1 MIRKTIQT
9 AVLGLG
15 LALASQPSSAVTL
28 TFGGTDVDPYV
39 EGGFTIDIARITAGN
54 CDVGAPCMGLNN
66 NESSTLSKV
75 GGGAFTLNSFWFQF
89 LGNHGTLTLTPFN
102 GATAGTPVTLT
113 EATYGTNDG
122 GQLFSPAFVGITSLL
137 FAVTDTGNV
146 RNDDIN
152 VIGRDDAPG
161 LTPLPSAIL
170 LFGSVLAGGAAF
182 RWRKRQVK
190 RAALA

>member
-1 MIRKTIQT
+1 
-9 AVLGLG
+9 
-15 LALASQPSSAVTL
+15 
-28 TFGGTDVDPYV
+28 
-39 EGGFTIDIARITAGN
+39 
-54 CDVGAPCMGLNN
+54 
-66 NESSTLSKV
+66 
-75 GGGAFTLNSFWFQF
+75 LNSFWFQF

-102 GATAGTPVTLT
+102 GATAGTPVSLT
-113 EATYGTNDG
+113 EATFGSNDG
-122 GQLFSPAFVGITSLL
+122 GQLYSTAFIGITSLL

-146 RNDDIN
+146 RIDDIN
-152 VIGRDDAPG
+152 VIGRDDAPA

>member
-15 LALASQPSSAVTL
+15 LALASQPSGAVTVA
-28 TFGGTDVDPYV
+28 FGGPDVDPYV
-39 EGGFTIDIARITAGN
+39 ENGFTIDVARITNGN

-75 GGGAFTLNSFWFQF
+75 GGGTFTLNSFWFEF
-89 LGNHGTLTLTPFN
+89 VGNLGTLTLTPFN
-102 GATAGTPVTLT
+102 GATAGTPVLLT
-113 EATYGTNDG
+113 EATFDSNDG
-122 GQLFSPAFVGITSLL
+122 GQTYATAFTGITSIV
-137 FAVTDTGNV
+137 FAVIGTGNV
-146 RNDDIN
+146 RIDDIN
-152 VIGRDDAPG
+152 VLASSEAPAA
-161 LTPLPSAIL
+161 TPLPSAIL

-182 RWRKRQVK
+182 GWRKRKVK

>member
-1 MIRKTIQT
+1 MIKKTIQT

-15 LALASQPSSAVTL
+15 LALASQPSGAVTL
-28 TFGGTDVDPYV
+28 TFGGPDVDPYV
-39 EGGFTIDIARITAGN
+39 ESGFTIDVARITNGN

-75 GGGAFTLNSFWFQF
+75 GGGAFTLSSFWFEF

-102 GATAGTPVTLT
+102 GSTAGTPVSLT
-113 EATYGTNDG
+113 QAVFDSNDG
-122 GQLFSPAFVGITSLL
+122 GQLYSTAFTNITSLL
-137 FAVTDTGNV
+137 FAVSDTGNV
-146 RNDDIN
+146 RIDNII
-152 VIGRDDAPG
+152 VIARDDAPG
-161 LTPLPSAIL
+161 LTPLPSAIF
-170 LFGSVLAGGAAF
+170 LFGSVIAGGAAF